1 MTPSRP
7 YLIRA
12 LNEWIL
18 ENGLTPHIVV
28 DASYEGLDLPRD
40 FVENNQI
47 TLNIHPQAVQ
57 GLVIDNQ
64 FVNFNARFGGVS
76 REVHIPVTAILA
88 IYARENGQGM
98 FFPDE
103 MEDRDCSKK
112 QTKTRKPELKI
123 VR

>member
-1 MTPSRP
+1 MTPNRP

-28 DASYEGLDLPRD
+28 DASSEGMDLPRD

-57 GLVIDNQ
+57 DLVIDNQ
-64 FVNFNARFGGVS
+64 FIDFNARFGGVS
-76 REVHIPVTAILA
+76 RKIHIPVTAILA
-88 IYARENGQGM
+88 IYARENNRGM

-103 MEDRDCSKK
+103 TEDNESTRE
-112 QTKTRKPELKI
+112 QTKARKPDLKI